1 MSGGNSAVI
10 GPESKLLMPEAALE
24 AAHRRTRLILA
35 VGLGGMLLVM
45 FAAGIDAIRVLHA
58 LRQQSGLIRADALA
72 RTGTLVSIRT
82 KILLSDTFVRDYLM
96 DPDGDRSA
104 EDNRALRRTWADVQ
118 QGLDAYAASP
128 SIQDA
133 EMAARLR
140 QMSERYWKSISPS
153 LTWSDRQRRTSG
165 LAFYNSAV
173 LPGRVSILEIT
184 AQMDGANSRQ
194 AADEESRMAA
204 RFGNLRS
211 ELLWT
216 FVVSLGAAMVLALCS
231 ALYISRLER
240 EARIRYGQVAAGRI
254 EMAKLSQRL
263 VAAQELERK
272 SISRELHDEVG
283 QSLNALLVDAGNLQK
298 RIPENDAQSRELLN
312 SIRRLADTCVNEIR
326 DIALLLRPSM
336 LDDLGLTAAI
346 QWQAREVSR
355 RTGLSVKVSAEAEE
369 DALPEGMS
377 ICLYRIAQ
385 EALQNVARHAQAKTV
400 HIELKQNLGRLVL
413 RVQDDGVGFDAAN
426 VRGLGTVGM
435 EERLRQVGGVLR
447 VTSQPGK
454 GTTIVAEVPIPSSAG
469 FTAC

>member
-1 MSGGNSAVI
+1 MSVGNSAVA
-10 GPESKLLMPEAALE
+10 GTESNTLMPEPALE

-35 VGLGGMLLVM
+35 IGLGGMILLM
-45 FAAGIDAIRVLHA
+45 FAAGIDAVRVLQA
-58 LRQQSGLIRADALA
+58 LREQSGVLRADAMA

-82 KILLSDTFVRDYLM
+82 KLLLSDTFVHDYLL
-96 DPDGDRSA
+96 DPDENRSA
-104 EDNRALRRTWADVQ
+104 EHTSDLRRAWADLE
-118 QGLDAYAASP
+118 QGLATYAATP
-128 SIQDA
+128 NADEA
-133 EMAARLR
+133 RMAAQLR
-140 QMSERYWKSISPS
+140 RKLERYWESISPS
-153 LTWSDRQRRTSG
+153 LRWSNRERRASG
-165 LAFYNSAV
+165 LAFYSSAV
-173 LPGRVSILEIT
+173 LPSRVSILEIT
-184 AQMDGANSRQ
+184 AQIDDAHLRQVADG
-194 AADEESRMAA
+194 ESRMAA
-204 RFGNLRS
+204 RFGSLRS

-216 FVVSLGAAMVLALCS
+216 FLLSLGAATVLALGS

-240 EARIRYGQVAAGRI
+240 EARLRYGQVAAGRI

-355 RTGLSVKVSAEAEE
+355 RTGLAVKVSAEAEA
-369 DALPEGMS
+369 DDLPEGLS
-377 ICLYRIAQ
+377 ICLYRVAQ
-385 EALQNVARHAQAKTV
+385 EALQNIARHAQAKTV
-400 HIELKQNLGRLVL
+400 HIELKQNPGRLVL
-413 RVQDDGVGFDAAN
+413 SVRDDGVGFDAEH

-435 EERLRQVGGVLR
+435 EERLRQIGGVLR
-447 VTSQPGK
+447 VTSQPGQ
-454 GTTIVAEVPIPSSAG
+454 GTTVVAEVPLTS
-469 FTAC
+469 